1 MLEALLKKKR
11 NDGRFRYLYWIFVVI
26 FIILISRLVY
36 LQLFAGEYFYSL
48 AEGNRL
54 RAIPI
59 AAMRGIMYDRNGQIL
74 VGSRPSFM
82 ATYVPT
88 KDGMTDAEMNEL
100 ATLLNM
106 PVDKLKEK
114 VDKVKSSYIPTILA
128 QDLTQDV
135 VTKIEERR
143 NELPGVSVDV
153 QPIRYYPYNE
163 MAAQVFGYVGTIDE
177 EDMKRLEGQDGVSNV
192 TQIGRAGLEAYYDDL
207 LRGKD
212 GGRQVEVDA
221 AGSPVKEIDRK
232 EPIAGH
238 NMHLTIDL
246 NLQRAAETAMDKQ
259 VAQGI
264 GTHGIAV
271 VAIDP
276 NTGAVL
282 AMASRPAFN
291 PNWFTRGITE
301 KEWSQINDNPYH
313 PMANRVIAGEYPPGS
328 TFKLIMGSAAL
339 ELKKVTPDEEYFDGG
354 RHPLVDM
361 RNAGGEALGWI
372 NFHEALSKSDN
383 VYFYEMGRRVGIDKM
398 AEYAS
403 MFGMG
408 KKTGIALRGEASG
421 LVASAE
427 YKKKVFHEDW
437 YLGDTMNAAIGQ
449 GFQLVT
455 PLQAAMIVS
464 EVANGGIQYR
474 PFLVSR
480 IDNLDGTPY
489 KIFAP
494 EQVGTLSV
502 SKSTLDL
509 VRDGMADV
517 TQEGTAGAV
526 FAGFPIQVAGKTGTA
541 ENFGGTDHGWF
552 VAYAPFDHPRVVI
565 AVLVEQGGFGT
576 VASAPIVKE
585 MLEEFFHVG
594 EYANGM
600 PQDKKKKKPKNGQNG
615 QDSTAG
621 TGTDTSQDVT
631 QDDNTKSSSDTT
643 STNH

>member
-1 MLEALLKKKR
+1 MLEALLKKK
-11 NDGRFRYLYWIFVVI
+11 NQDGRFRYLYWIVIAIFV
-26 FIILISRLVY
+26 ILISRLVY
-36 LQLFAGEYFYSL
+36 LQLFAGEYYYTL

-82 ATYVPT
+82 VTYVPP
-88 KDGMTDAEMNEL
+88 KDGMSDEEL
-100 ATLLNM
+100 HKLAGILNM
-106 PVDKLKEK
+106 PEDKLREK
-114 VDKVKSSYIPTILA
+114 VQKVKSSYVPTVLA
-128 QDLTQDV
+128 NDLTQDI
-135 VTKIEERR
+135 VTKIEEQC
-143 NELPGVSVDV
+143 NDLPGVSVDV
-153 QPIRYYPYNE
+153 QPIRYYPYKM
-163 MAAQVFGYVGTIDE
+163 MAAQVFGYVGQIDE
-177 EDMKRLEGQDGVSNV
+177 EDAKRLEGVEGVSNI

-221 AGSPVKEIDRK
+221 AGSPVKEMERK
-232 EPIAGH
+232 DPVAGH

-246 NLQRAAETAMDKQ
+246 YLQQATERAMDRQ
-259 VAQGI
+259 IANGI
-264 GTHGIAV
+264 GTHGIAA

-282 AMASRPAFN
+282 AMASRPAYD

-301 KEWSQINDNPYH
+301 KEWSLINDNPNH
-313 PMANRVIAGEYPPGS
+313 PMENRVIAGEYPPGS
-328 TFKLIMGSAAL
+328 TFKLITGSAAL
-339 ELKKVTPDEEYFDGG
+339 ELKKVTPDEMIFDSG
-354 RHPLVDM
+354 RHWLVDM

-372 NFHEALSKSDN
+372 NFVEALAKSDN
-383 VYFYEMGRRVGIDKM
+383 VYFYEMGRRVGIDELAK
-398 AEYAS
+398 YAR

-408 KKTGIALRGEASG
+408 KKTGIALRGEAPG

-427 YKKKVFHEDW
+427 YKKKNFHDEW
-437 YLGDTMNAAIGQ
+437 YLGDTFNSAIGQ

-474 PFLVSR
+474 PFIVSR

-509 VRDGMADV
+509 VREGMRNVA
-517 TQEGTAGAV
+517 EESGTAGSL

-552 VAYAPFDHPRVVI
+552 VAYAPYEHPRIVI
-565 AVLVEQGGFGT
+565 AVLTEQGGFG
-576 VASAPIVKE
+576 SLSSGPIVRS
-585 MLEEFFHVG
+585 MLEAYFHVG
-594 EYANGM
+594 EYAEGAPKDKDKDGKEKDNKANKNA
-600 PQDKKKKKPKNGQNG
+600 QDGK
-615 QDSTAG
+615 DSSHRDGAE
-621 TGTDTSQDVT
+621 
-631 QDDNTKSSSDTT
+631 SDR
-643 STNH
+643 

>member
-1 MLEALLKKKR
+1 MLEALMKKKN
-11 NDGRFRYLYWIFVVI
+11 NDGRFRYLYWILIGIFVV
-26 FIILISRLVY
+26 LICRLVY
-36 LQLFAGEYFYSL
+36 LQIVAGDYYHSL

-82 ATYVPT
+82 VTYVPT
-88 KDGMTDAEMNEL
+88 KDGMTDDEL
-100 ATLLNM
+100 KELSQLINQ
-106 PVDKLKEK
+106 PEDKLREK
-114 VDKVKSSYIPTILA
+114 IQKVKSAYVPTVLA
-128 QDLTQDV
+128 TDLTQDI

-143 NELPGVSVDV
+143 NELPGISVDV

-163 MAAQVFGYVGTIDE
+163 MAAQIFGYVGQIDE
-177 EDMKRLEGQDGVSNV
+177 EDMKRLEGQEGVSNI
-192 TQIGRAGLEAYYDDL
+192 TQIGRAGLESYYDDI

-221 AGSPVKEIDRK
+221 AGSPVKEMERK
-232 EPIAGH
+232 NPVAGH
-238 NMHLTIDL
+238 NIHLTIDL
-246 NLQRAAETAMDKQ
+246 NLQQAAEDAMDKQ
-259 VAQGI
+259 VANGI

-282 AMASRPAFN
+282 AMASRPSFN
-291 PNWFTRGITE
+291 PNWFTRGITA
-301 KEWSQINDNPYH
+301 KEWAQINDNPYH
-313 PMANRVIAGEYPPGS
+313 PMENRAIAGEYPPGS
-328 TFKLIMGSAAL
+328 TFKLITGSAAL
-339 ELKKVTPDEEYFDGG
+339 ELKKVTPDEMIFDSG
-354 RHPLVDM
+354 RHWLVDM

-372 NFHEALSKSDN
+372 NFTEALAKSDN
-383 VYFYEMGRRVGIDKM
+383 VYFYEMGRRVGIEKL
-398 AEYAS
+398 AEYAR

-421 LVASAE
+421 LVASEE
-427 YKKKVFHEDW
+427 YKKKTFNQDW
-437 YLGDTMNAAIGQ
+437 YLGDTFNSAIGQ

-474 PFLVSR
+474 PFIVNR

-494 EQVGTLSV
+494 EQVGTLAV
-502 SKSTLDL
+502 SRSTLDL
-509 VRDGMADV
+509 IREGMRNV
-517 TQEGTAGAV
+517 TEESGTAGSL

-541 ENFGGTDHGWF
+541 ENFGGVDHGWF
-552 VAYAPFDHPRVVI
+552 VAYAPFDHPRIVV
-565 AVLVEQGGFGT
+565 AVLVEQGGYGG
-576 VASAPIVKE
+576 VASGPIVKM

-594 EYANGM
+594 EYADGGKH
-600 PQDKKKKKPKNGQNG
+600 DKDSKNK
-615 QDSTAG
+615 DSKNADAQHKNQEK
-621 TGTDTSQDVT
+621 TDD
-631 QDDNTKSSSDTT
+631 KR
-643 STNH
+643 

>member
-1 MLEALLKKKR
+1 MLEALLKKK
-11 NDGRFRYLYWIFVVI
+11 NQDGRFRYLYWIVIAIFV
-26 FIILISRLVY
+26 ILISRLVY
-36 LQLFAGEYFYSL
+36 LQLFAGEYYYTL

-82 ATYVPT
+82 VTYVPP
-88 KDGMTDAEMNEL
+88 KDGMSDEEL
-100 ATLLNM
+100 QKLAGILNM
-106 PVDKLKEK
+106 PEDKLREK
-114 VDKVKSSYIPTILA
+114 VQKVKSSYVPTVLA
-128 QDLTQDV
+128 NDLTQDI
-135 VTKIEERR
+135 VTKIEEQR
-143 NELPGVSVDV
+143 NDLPGVSVDV
-153 QPIRYYPYNE
+153 QPIRCYPYKM
-163 MAAQVFGYVGTIDE
+163 MAAQVFGYVGQIDE
-177 EDMKRLEGQDGVSNV
+177 EDAKRLEGVEGVSNI

-221 AGSPVKEIDRK
+221 AGSPVKEMERK
-232 EPIAGH
+232 DPVAGH

-246 NLQRAAETAMDKQ
+246 YLQQATERAMDRQ
-259 VAQGI
+259 IANGI
-264 GTHGIAV
+264 GTHGIAA

-282 AMASRPAFN
+282 AMASRPAYD

-301 KEWSQINDNPYH
+301 KEWSLINDNPNH
-313 PMANRVIAGEYPPGS
+313 PMENRVIAGEYPPGS
-328 TFKLIMGSAAL
+328 TFKLITGSAAL
-339 ELKKVTPDEEYFDGG
+339 ELKKVTPDEMIFDSG
-354 RHPLVDM
+354 RHWLVDM

-372 NFHEALSKSDN
+372 NFVEALAKSDN
-383 VYFYEMGRRVGIDKM
+383 VYFYEMGRRVGIDELAK
-398 AEYAS
+398 YAR

-408 KKTGIALRGEASG
+408 KKTGIALRGEAPG

-427 YKKKVFHEDW
+427 YKKKNFHDEW
-437 YLGDTMNAAIGQ
+437 YLGDTFNSAIGQ

-474 PFLVSR
+474 PFIVSR

-509 VRDGMADV
+509 VREGMRNVA
-517 TQEGTAGAV
+517 EESGTAGSL

-552 VAYAPFDHPRVVI
+552 VAYAPYEHPRIVI
-565 AVLVEQGGFGT
+565 AVLTEQGGFG
-576 VASAPIVKE
+576 SLSSGPIVRS
-585 MLEEFFHVG
+585 MLEAYFHVG
-594 EYANGM
+594 EYAEGAPKDKDKDGKEKDNKANKNA
-600 PQDKKKKKPKNGQNG
+600 QDGK
-615 QDSTAG
+615 DSSHRDGAE
-621 TGTDTSQDVT
+621 
-631 QDDNTKSSSDTT
+631 SDR
-643 STNH
+643 